1 MKKSVKYSLLSALVF
16 PGLAHLLLKK
26 YIAASII
33 LTSIAISL
41 YILINDV
48 ATRASMISE
57 QLLNGKIANDIL
69 SIIDAIEQQSASI
82 DPQQMNIASSIFI
95 FTWLFSIIDSY
106 RLGRISD
113 KQQAGLDNEIATH
126 SAQD

>member
-1 MKKSVKYSLLSALVF
+1 MKKSVKSSLLSALVF
-16 PGLAHLLLKK
+16 PGLGHLLLKK
-26 YIAASII
+26 YIPASII
-33 LTSIAISL
+33 LTSVAISL
-41 YILINDV
+41 YVLINDV

-57 QLLNGKIANDIL
+57 QLLNGKIANDML

-82 DPQQMNIASSIFI
+82 DPQQMNIASSVFI

-106 RLGRISD
+106 RLGRIAD
-113 KQQAGLDNEIATH
+113 KQQADLNIETATN